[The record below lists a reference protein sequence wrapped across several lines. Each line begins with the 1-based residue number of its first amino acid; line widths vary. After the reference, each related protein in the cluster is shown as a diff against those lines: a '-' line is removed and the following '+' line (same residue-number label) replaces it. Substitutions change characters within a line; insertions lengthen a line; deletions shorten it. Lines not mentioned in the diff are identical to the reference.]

1 MAGFAFVLC
10 RGLIFVWFFFTTGHD
25 PRLYNSLQMS
35 SMKRIVTYMFHDH
48 KPAVG
53 SMNHQ
58 RDLAA
63 ISYVIAGSVAHTVMI
78 QAVEVWFC

>member
-1 MAGFAFVLC
+1 
-10 RGLIFVWFFFTTGHD
+10 
-25 PRLYNSLQMS
+25 
-35 SMKRIVTYMFHDH
+35 MKRIVTYMFHDH